1 VDVRIGS
8 LASGVVSSL
17 PTSNIR
23 SFEVKRTSFRGAV
36 LPGVAALALT
46 LTACGGSDASDS
58 SNGAEGD
65 AGSAAGVDLESLSG
79 ELTIGGASSQE
90 SAQNAW
96 MVGFGELAPNV
107 TVSYDP
113 VGSGGG
119 RENFLSGGFPLAGT
133 DSYLTN
139 EEGEL
144 DAATEQCGAEP
155 ITVPNYVSPIAV
167 IYNLEGVD
175 NLQLSPETLAGIF
188 AGDIKKWD
196 DEAIAADNP
205 DADLPSAPINPVH
218 RSDES
223 GTTGNFTNYLSTVA
237 GKDWTYG
244 EIETWPSKAG
254 GEAGK
259 GTSGVVQVVTD
270 ASNSIG
276 YADASQAGGLDV
288 ASVKVG
294 EEYVAPT
301 ADAAAKIF
309 EVSPRVDEGSQVN
322 MAYDLDYETA
332 ESGTYPIVLTSY
344 LIACQSYA
352 DQATADNVKGYM
364 SYVLSDEGQAFGAEE
379 AGSAPLSE
387 AVLGDARAI
396 VEKISAN

>member
-1 VDVRIGS
+1 
-8 LASGVVSSL
+8 
-17 PTSNIR
+17 
-23 SFEVKRTSFRGAV
+23 VKRTSFRGAV

-46 LTACGGSDASDS
+46 HTACGGSDASDS

-237 GKDWTYG
+237 GLALDRA
-244 EIETWPSKAG
+244 AG
-254 GEAGK
+254 TRRIYQVDRK
-259 GTSGVVQVVTD
+259 G
-270 ASNSIG
+270 
-276 YADASQAGGLDV
+276 L
-288 ASVKVG
+288 
-294 EEYVAPT
+294 
-301 ADAAAKIF
+301 AALR
-309 EVSPRVDEGSQVN
+309 S
-322 MAYDLDYETA
+322 DLDRFWERALANY
-332 ESGTYPIVLTSY
+332 
-344 LIACQSYA
+344 
-352 DQATADNVKGYM
+352 K
-364 SYVLSDEGQAFGAEE
+364 
-379 AGSAPLSE
+379 E
-387 AVLGDARAI
+387 AVEQTLEER
-396 VEKISAN
+396 